1 MYDWLGR
8 NRMNQQRPQ
17 GTPQQPQADTSSFGN
32 YLQGG
37 HLPGMGGGGNNNAE
51 YATMLGG
58 AANQQ
63 QGNASF
69 YDTYMK
75 NLMGQNVAQ
84 PFKNPYGAQM
94 NMQMDAMRGLPNTQT
109 SAQNWLSQYLP
120 MMQQGGQMNFNDPQ
134 LRQTMLNP
142 NAQSFMNGQSQA
154 NVYGAP
160 NLGQGGQRALDVS
173 QMGMPQGGGSG
184 QGQQAGNQ
192 WMAGL
197 TGLMN
202 QPGMSEAER
211 NQLAQSAFNPLKQQ
225 LDTAL
230 GQQLSATSASGLGRS
245 SAATKQRSDYTRDL
259 SNAAGGI
266 TSGLLQQDIGLRN
279 QNRLAALAGLGQA
292 QGQFTGQ
299 DQSQQGLNQNWLM
312 NQGQLGLG
320 LAGLNQQGQL
330 ATNQLNQGA
339 SNDAFNQNATRA
351 GMGFDLYNQ
360 DANRAL
366 QEQAGNRGWQTTT
379 QGMLA
384 DNQYRNAGMNNNNI
398 MSLLGMGANAGQQ
411 DFGNQNQLFQ
421 NLLGAGNQ
429 SMNAWGQNQNN
440 MLQQFGMRGDLANS
454 LFGNQTGQYNNDR
467 NFYEMMRQYGL
478 NRQDQLDAQ
487 GGGGLG
493 GLLGGIG
500 GTLLGSALGPIGAG
514 LGGSIGSSLFGGGQ
528 QQQQPQSYRPYSP
541 YAMWGG

>member
-1 MYDWLGR
+1 MYDWIKR
-8 NRMNQQRPQ
+8 QNPRQRPQ
-17 GTPQQPQADTSSFGN
+17 GAPSPQVDTSSFGN
-32 YLQGG
+32 YLQQG
-37 HLPGMGGGGNNNAE
+37 HLPGMAGSGGNMNAE
-51 YATMLGG
+51 YAQMLGN
-58 AANQQ
+58 ASNVQ
-63 QGNASF
+63 QGNTDF
-69 YDTYMK
+69 YQNYMK

-84 PFKNPYGAQM
+84 PFKNPYQTQM
-94 NMQMDAMRGLPNTQT
+94 NNQMNRMNGLPNTQT

-154 NVYGAP
+154 NVYGTP
-160 NLGQGGQRALDVS
+160 NLGQGGQRALDVA
-173 QMGMPQGGGSG
+173 QMQMPQGGGNG

-211 NQLAQSAFNPLKQQ
+211 NQLAQSAFNPFKQQ
-225 LDTAL
+225 LDEAL
-230 GQQLSATSASGLGRS
+230 GKQLSATSASGLGRS

-299 DQSQQGLNQNWLM
+299 DQNQQGLAQNWAM
-312 NQGQLGLG
+312 NQGQLGMG

-454 LFGNQTGQYNNDR
+454 LFGNQIVQYNNDR
-467 NFYEMMRQYGL
+467 NFYEAMRQYGL
-478 NRQDQLDAQ
+478 NRQDALDQANK
-487 GGGGLG
+487 GGGIG

-500 GTLLGSALGPIGAG
+500 GTLLGSFLGPVGGAI
-514 LGGSIGSSLFGGGQ
+514 GGSIGSSLFGQPQ
-528 QQQQPQSYRPYSP
+528 QQQRQWR
-541 YAMWGG
+541 